1 MILNDRYSEL
11 HACVGIDQQRRQ
23 WCRAMKVFST
33 APPTCAALNGLA
45 ERLRA

>member
-1 MILNDRYSEL
+1 
-11 HACVGIDQQRRQ
+11 
-23 WCRAMKVFST
+23 MKVFST